1 MKNLDNLMK
10 EVHSLWRQGKEKD
23 MKPLLLEGINICKLE
38 NNKLKLIELL
48 NDYGGCLRN
57 LGEFEEAEL
66 SLKEA
71 ISIFENYHIKDK
83 KAYATSIM
91 NLANL
96 YREKKDYFNSEKCF
110 LKAKE
115 IFDSLSDKSYS
126 YIGFLN
132 NFSLLY
138 KETKDYFNAEKLQ
151 LEAIRLL
158 EDNDKMKV
166 PLAISYNNLY
176 EIQKLLNKNSS
187 LDNLLKAEKILLK
200 ETGANHPLYASV
212 LNNLADYKF
221 SNKEYKE
228 SLSLYKK
235 SLDIVKNC
243 YGENSESYLSVLNNI
258 KFVEDFINTIEDN
271 TNALE
276 SNYISTDDSSVV
288 NNSFDFN
295 SSNLFFNSS
304 NHSSKKN
311 RLNGL
316 ERAEFIFKYSSEF
329 LKEMFPNLYNRSC
342 FALVGTGS
350 ECLGFDDST
359 SEDHDFSSRCQLFL
373 NKDDYNLYQENL
385 NKVFKIFLSSLKEK
399 LITENNLIKNIAEN
413 MNLEIISIS
422 DFYKYYTLFENGP
435 RTIYEYRK
443 VPMDL
448 LCVATNG
455 KVFMDNLGE
464 FSKIRN
470 RLLEFYPE
478 DIRLKKIAFQL
489 NKMAQSGQY
498 NYNRMLKRDDIVAS
512 NIAQAEFVNHYL
524 NLVHLLNRKYMP
536 FYKWAYKSAS
546 TLPILGDFTKDKL
559 RKLSNSSIYD
569 KTKIIEDIC
578 STVVY
583 ELNRLGYSNSK
594 IDFLTYQSEE
604 VRKLI
609 SDKSL
614 RDEDSWIE

>member
-132 NFSLLY
+132 NFSLFY

-316 ERAEFIFKYSSEF
+316 ERAEFIFK
-329 LKEMFPNLYNRSC
+329 
-342 FALVGTGS
+342 
-350 ECLGFDDST
+350 
-359 SEDHDFSSRCQLFL
+359 
-373 NKDDYNLYQENL
+373 
-385 NKVFKIFLSSLKEK
+385 
-399 LITENNLIKNIAEN
+399 
-413 MNLEIISIS
+413 
-422 DFYKYYTLFENGP
+422 
-435 RTIYEYRK
+435 
-443 VPMDL
+443 
-448 LCVATNG
+448 
-455 KVFMDNLGE
+455 
-464 FSKIRN
+464 
-470 RLLEFYPE
+470 
-478 DIRLKKIAFQL
+478 
-489 NKMAQSGQY
+489 
-498 NYNRMLKRDDIVAS
+498 
-512 NIAQAEFVNHYL
+512 
-524 NLVHLLNRKYMP
+524 
-536 FYKWAYKSAS
+536 
-546 TLPILGDFTKDKL
+546 
-559 RKLSNSSIYD
+559 
-569 KTKIIEDIC
+569 
-578 STVVY
+578 
-583 ELNRLGYSNSK
+583 
-594 IDFLTYQSEE
+594 
-604 VRKLI
+604 
-609 SDKSL
+609 
-614 RDEDSWIE
+614 